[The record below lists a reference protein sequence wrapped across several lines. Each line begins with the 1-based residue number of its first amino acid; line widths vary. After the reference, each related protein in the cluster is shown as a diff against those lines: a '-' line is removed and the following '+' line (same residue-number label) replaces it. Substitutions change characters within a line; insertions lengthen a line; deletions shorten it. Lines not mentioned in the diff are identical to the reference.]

1 MIYNLSKKEY
11 IAIVDYKCGNINSI
25 YRILRSLKKN
35 VEVSDKLE
43 ILKYSKLII
52 LPGVLTLQK
61 SDRYSQKKKL
71 YNFLKPKFQYLVF
84 VSECKFYLQLVMK
97 GVKLKD

>member
-1 MIYNLSKKEY
+1 MNLSKKEY

-52 LPGVLTLQK
+52 LPGVGHYKRAIDIL
-61 SDRYSQKKKL
+61 KKK
-71 YNFLKPKFQYLVF
+71 KFV
-84 VSECKFYLQLVMK
+84 
-97 GVKLKD
+97 